1 MNPFRSRIAVSLLA
15 VSFSAPLAAAWPE
28 WSLEIERISVG
39 EASLERVRVSND
51 PPASGKDEGIEILI
65 ASVSYGTD
73 AAAYGPFSLFCPG
86 DLAWAF
92 ETWCRAGSWAFV
104 LLEDWPELTGTLAE
118 VRSDDT
124 EIVVDTRGALDALAW
139 KARLET
145 AAGAFS
151 LAVDIPEQPVGAL
164 AFLQPRLPPFGWVSV
179 GSLSGSAE
187 ISGRA
192 GEALEASAEVEFSS
206 LDFDSPDGLY
216 AGLGVGASV
225 SGRLETASDG
235 VFTLEGRLATGEL
248 LLQDFY
254 RDFSGRALELSA
266 RIAAGQEVI
275 DVQRVTVGDGDA
287 LHLAGQARLPLG
299 QRPLE
304 PELLLRELRLEFP
317 EAYSRYLES
326 VAAVFTLDGLDTEGV
341 VTWSGDWAPGTARS
355 GVLRLDGLT
364 LMDGKRGRFA
374 MRNLDGTLETGG
386 ASQLTWEAASFEKLH
401 LGAGTA
407 AIALAQESVSLLEP
421 LSIEVLGGTL
431 SLEELA
437 VGFPRGGEPDIQLEA
452 EITDVDMQQMSA
464 ALGWPEFA
472 GTLSGSIPGINW
484 SQGVIEIEGALDFE
498 VFGGQVL
505 LSDLRVERPFG
516 VLPSLAANITADA
529 LDLEQLTRTFEFGR
543 IAGHVDGYVRDLRM
557 LDWRPVQFDAWFG
570 TPQDSGRNDI
580 SRQAVQHLATIGG
593 GSPTALLTGP
603 VLRLFNDFSY
613 RRLGLGCRLED
624 NVCHIRG
631 IEEQGDAVLLL
642 EGAGI
647 PKISILAYNRAVDW
661 PQLVAELTAVSGG
674 EEVRIGK

>member
-1 MNPFRSRIAVSLLA
+1 MIPFRSRIAVSLLA
-15 VSFSAPLAAAWPE
+15 VSLSTPLAAAWPE
-28 WSLEIERISVG
+28 WSLEIERLSVG
-39 EASLERVRVSND
+39 ETNLERVRVSED
-51 PPASGKDEGIEILI
+51 PSARGKDKGIVIHV
-65 ASVSYGTD
+65 ASLNLGTD
-73 AAAYGPFSLFCPG
+73 AAAYGPLSLFCPG
-86 DLAWAF
+86 DLARVV
-92 ETWCRAGSWAFV
+92 ETWCRGGSWEFV
-104 LLEDWPELTGTLAE
+104 LLEEWPELSGTLAE
-118 VRSDDT
+118 ARSDDT
-124 EIVVDTRGALDALAW
+124 EIVVDMRGTLDTLAW
-139 KARLET
+139 TARLET

-151 LAVDIPEQPVGAL
+151 LAVDIPEQPVTAL
-164 AFLQPRLPPFGWVSV
+164 AFLQPRLPPLGWVSV
-179 GSLSGSAE
+179 GRLSGSAE
-187 ISGRA
+187 ISGGA

-216 AGLGVGASV
+216 AGLAVGASV

-235 VFTLEGRLATGEL
+235 VITLEGKLATGEL

-275 DVQRVTVGDGDA
+275 DVQHVTVGDGDA

-299 QRPLE
+299 QKPLE

-326 VAAVFTLDGLDTEGV
+326 VAAVFTLDGLDTGGV
-341 VTWSGDWAPGTARS
+341 VSWSGDWAPGTARS

-364 LMDGKRGRFA
+364 LVDGKRGRFA
-374 MRNLDGTLETGG
+374 IHNLNGTLGTDG
-386 ASQLTWEAASFEKLH
+386 ASQVTWEAASFEKLH

-407 AIALAQESVSLLEP
+407 AIGLAQESVSLLEP
-421 LSIEVLGGTL
+421 LSIDVLGGTL

-464 ALGWPEFA
+464 ALGWPEFT

-484 SQGVIEIEGALDFE
+484 AQGVIEIEGALDFE

-516 VLPSLAANITADA
+516 VLPSLAANITAGA

-543 IAGHVDGYVRDLRM
+543 IAGRLDGYVRDLRM
-557 LDWRPVQFDAWFG
+557 LDWRPVHFDAWFG

-613 RRLGLGCRLED
+613 RRLGVGCRLED

-661 PQLVAELTAVSGG
+661 PQLVAELTAVSSG
-674 EEVRIGK
+674 EEVRIGE